1 MPLKGLSATSH
12 SFLRRE
18 CRKHVGRP
26 DWEVAQANSGCGK
39 DCIADGGRDDRR
51 TRLSETDWSLGAV
64 DELDVELGYVPD
76 AQRRVTVEV
85 GVFHLAFVEF
95 GSLIQRHAEAPQRA
109 AFDLRKRT
117 VRMNECA
124 RIDDDREL
132 FD

>member
-18 CRKHVGRP
+18 CREHGGRP
-26 DWEVAQANSGCGK
+26 DREVAQANSGGGK

-51 TRLSETDWSLGAV
+51 TRLAETDWSFGAV
-64 DELDVELGYVPD
+64 DELDVELGHVSN

-95 GSLIQRHAEAPQRA
+95 GSLMERH
-109 AFDLRKRT
+109 
-117 VRMNECA
+117 
-124 RIDDDREL
+124 
-132 FD
+132 